1 MNPRKHQIAARFG
14 GADSY
19 DAAARIQASVA
30 ARLADRIRA
39 ACDAAGGLAPARIL
53 ELGCGTGFLS
63 AHLRRLFP
71 DAILTVTDLAPEM
84 VERARARLTP
94 LGGDVRYAV
103 VDAEDPASVGTGFDL
118 ICSSLSMQWFTD
130 PAATLDRLA
139 ARLAPGGMMALSTLC
154 AGSFAEWRA
163 VHRAAGLDCPV
174 PSYPGLEQLQADWPG
189 AGVGSWRHETLIDH
203 PASALDFVRELRQIG
218 ASLPRDG
225 ARPAG
230 PGTMRRLL
238 RDLDNRGGVT
248 ATYEIGYGLFR
259 TPSRRGV
266 FVTGTDTEVGKT
278 LAAACLVQAW
288 NASYW
293 KPLQT
298 GIAEDTADSVTIA
311 ALCGVDPARIAR
323 PAVVLP
329 APLSPFDAAEQ
340 DGITLDAARIVLPPA
355 RDARPVVVEG
365 AGGVMVPI
373 TRDCMMIDLMVRF
386 ALPVV
391 VVARSQLGTINHTL
405 LTLQALRS
413 RGLAVAGV
421 ILNGQPSREA
431 RRAITL
437 FGGARVLAEF
447 PHLDQ
452 VGPEQVANLAGL
464 LPSYDDLWCYP

>member
-1 MNPRKHQIAARFG
+1 M
-14 GADSY
+14 
-19 DAAARIQASVA
+19 
-30 ARLADRIRA
+30 
-39 ACDAAGGLAPARIL
+39 
-53 ELGCGTGFLS
+53 
-63 AHLRRLFP
+63 
-71 DAILTVTDLAPEM
+71 
-84 VERARARLTP
+84 
-94 LGGDVRYAV
+94 
-103 VDAEDPASVGTGFDL
+103 
-118 ICSSLSMQWFTD
+118 
-130 PAATLDRLA
+130 
-139 ARLAPGGMMALSTLC
+139 
-154 AGSFAEWRA
+154 
-163 VHRAAGLDCPV
+163 
-174 PSYPGLEQLQADWPG
+174 
-189 AGVGSWRHETLIDH
+189 
-203 PASALDFVRELRQIG
+203 
-218 ASLPRDG
+218 
-225 ARPAG
+225 
-230 PGTMRRLL
+230 
-238 RDLDNRGGVT
+238 
-248 ATYEIGYGLFR
+248 
-259 TPSRRGV
+259 